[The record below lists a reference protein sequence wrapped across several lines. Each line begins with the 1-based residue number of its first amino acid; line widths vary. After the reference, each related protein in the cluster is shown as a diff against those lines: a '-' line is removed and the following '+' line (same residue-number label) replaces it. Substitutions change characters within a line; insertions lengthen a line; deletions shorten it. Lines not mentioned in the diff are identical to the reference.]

1 MNATPRK
8 NGLRILNIHFQSLR
22 KKGKLLEPVIVDS
35 DPDIIFG
42 TETWLDD
49 SIKTSEIL
57 PNEFEY
63 TIHRRDRST
72 DYHGGVLI
80 TAKNHLELHNIQ
92 KSKAIEMIS
101 GEIKLNT
108 KKVTLSAYY
117 RPPNRTDNHYLYNTV
132 EEFISIK
139 QRAKKNIMIVA
150 GDFNLPDISSNIKTL
165 NARLLARVI
174 TGCHYT

>member
-1 MNATPRK
+1 MNTTHRK
-8 NGLRILNIHFQSLR
+8 NGLRILNINFQSLR
-22 KKGKLLEPVIVDS
+22 KKGKLLETVILDS
-35 DPDIIFG
+35 DPDIILG

-49 SIKTSEIL
+49 SIKSSDIL

-72 DYHGGVLI
+72 DHHGGVLSA
-80 TAKNHLELHNIQ
+80 AKNHLELHNIQ
-92 KSKAIEMIS
+92 KSKEIEMIS

-117 RPPNRTDNHYLYNTV
+117 RPPNRTDNHYLDNTV

-150 GDFNLPDISSNIKTL
+150 GDFNLPDINWEQLTINGSQYASKL
-165 NARLLARVI
+165 NQ
-174 TGCHYT
+174 TF